1 MTKELLDYVS
11 EKTRDLMAAPSCC
24 PEAKAAAQAW
34 LDAAGTDNEKAE
46 TMKYLAELEEDITS
60 IDDLLAFASSEEAV
74 EIFGADGA
82 KGFLAHAQELKA
94 NGAKYCDCPACKA
107 ALAILNK
114 KAELL

>member
-1 MTKELLDYVS
+1 MTKELIDYVS

-34 LDAAGTDNEKAE
+34 LDAVGTDNEKAE
-46 TMKYLAELEEDITS
+46 TMKYLAELEEDITP
-60 IDDLLAFASSEEAV
+60 IDGLLAFASSKEAA
-74 EIFGADGA
+74 EIFGEEGA

-94 NGAKYCDCPACKA
+94 SGAKCCDCPACKA
-107 ALAILNK
+107 ALAILDK